1 MSPVIMDV
9 YSNGNVKNLETASN
23 IVQIDDSDFLR
34 LLDRPR
40 PISIERNRSFE
51 EKSFNELSSTLSPLL
66 FHRNVEKNSF
76 HIFDLLDHTFSPVRS
91 SLNTPRSNHCF
102 EPHPVFTDAWE
113 ALRRSLVYF
122 RGQPV
127 GTIAAID
134 HSSDEL
140 NYDQVCCPVGLP
152 ISPFNS

>member
-9 YSNGNVKNLETASN
+9 YSNGSVKNPERVSNN
-23 IVQIDDSDFLR
+23 IVQIDDSNFLR

-51 EKSFNELSSTLSPLL
+51 EKSINELSSTLSPLH
-66 FHRNVEKNSF
+66 FV
-76 HIFDLLDHTFSPVRS
+76 DHTFSPSVRS

-102 EPHPVFTDAWE
+102 APHPVFTDAWQ

-122 RGQPV
+122 RRQPV
-127 GTIAAID
+127 GTVAAID

-140 NYDQVCCPVGLP
+140 NYDQVNCLVKLLPNQYSLIICP
-152 ISPFNS
+152 